1 MNCIIVNILKK
12 FRNKTKIDNRNS
24 VLTANQIDFPEDE
37 EYWKYLFQIGS
48 EYIQEDKKSNF
59 SINTSKRCEM

>member
-1 MNCIIVNILKK
+1 MNCIIVNIFKK

-48 EYIQEDKKSNF
+48 EYIQEDK
-59 SINTSKRCEM
+59 